1 MTSEITMFS
10 TDSGYYF
17 TVDTD
22 TIGIATVY
30 KGSSQYDYVEKR
42 QVHTVKHDDF
52 IQALQHYEYDH
63 DVLRADIETLIESK
77 SSLEYWEM
85 YEYNSKLH
93 FLHQVKLILI
103 GDHDWSNNDQL
114 INIFNW
120 Q

>member
-22 TIGIATVY
+22 ATGITTVY
-30 KGSSQYDYVEKR
+30 KGSRQYDYVEKR

-63 DVLRADIETLIESK
+63 DVLRADIETLTQSK
-77 SSLEYWEM
+77 SSLEDWEI

-93 FLHQVKLILI
+93 FLQQVKLILI
-103 GDHDWSNNDQL
+103 GDRD
-114 INIFNW
+114 
-120 Q
+120 